1 MDARRLMSPVEAV
14 KGRAAFRTRRHW
26 TVREAGT
33 GDGVRDR
40 TSAGTVITRETTPV
54 APTSTPTGAE
64 SQAAMEMTMMAAAA
78 WVRDSALRVLNLLM
92 RCSFPR
98 LMCKDRWAAFMT
110 AMPAKMP
117 QWGAAAWL

>member
-1 MDARRLMSPVEAV
+1 MDARRLMSPVDAV

-33 GDGVRDR
+33 GDGVRER

-64 SQAAMEMTMMAAAA
+64 SQAAIEMTVMETTA
-78 WVRDSALRVLNLLM
+78 WALDSAPRVLNLLR
-92 RCSFPR
+92 RCSLPTQIGR
-98 LMCKDRWAAFMT
+98 AHV
-110 AMPAKMP
+110 
-117 QWGAAAWL
+117 

>member
-1 MDARRLMSPVEAV
+1 MDARRLMSPVDAV

-33 GDGVRDR
+33 GDGVRHR

-64 SQAAMEMTMMAAAA
+64 SQAAIEVTMMEATAGA
-78 WVRDSALRVLNLLM
+78 RDSAPRVLNLRR
-92 RCSFPR
+92 RCSLPR
-98 LMCKDRWAAFMT
+98 RR
-110 AMPAKMP
+110 AKNP
-117 QWGAAAWL
+117 SAP

>member
-64 SQAAMEMTMMAAAA
+64 SQAAIEMTMMETTALAH
-78 WVRDSALRVLNLLM
+78 DSAPSGVNWLLSC
-92 RCSFPR
+92 RRPHLLF
-98 LMCKDRWAAFMT
+98 
-110 AMPAKMP
+110 
-117 QWGAAAWL
+117 